1 MDSKI
6 LKRLEQLL
14 NDGVELHSL
23 THIVPASNNNIE
35 HESLGKDGDAQYVE
49 WKIKI
54 KHLLK
59 LICGNNSI
67 HFEAFLNAER
77 YQFYDTNA
85 VVLNRLLP
93 VIKATYDDFKNG
105 FLITFKQIVQAEVFD
120 NELEQAKSLL
130 ESGYKNAAAVIA
142 GVVLETAIK
151 ELCLNNNIDL
161 EKKNLNRLNEDLV
174 KAGVYNT
181 LQQKQI
187 LALADIRN
195 KAAHGDYDEFTKE
208 DVERMISDI
217 ERFLLNNSY

>member
-14 NDGVELHSL
+14 NDGIELHSL
-23 THIVPASNNNIE
+23 THIVSASNNNIE
-35 HESLGKDGDAQYVE
+35 HKSLGKDGDAQYVE

-67 HFEAFLNAER
+67 HYDAFLNAER
-77 YQFYDTNA
+77 YQFYDTNV

-93 VIKATYDDFKNG
+93 VIKATYDDLKNG

-120 NELEQAKSLL
+120 SELEQAKSLL

-151 ELCLNNNIDL
+151 ELCLNNGIDIERKRL
-161 EKKNLNRLNEDLV
+161 TQLNDDLA
-174 KAGVYNT
+174 KASVYNK

-187 LALADIRN
+187 TALADIRN
-195 KAAHGDYDEFTKE
+195 NAAHGNYDEFTKE
-208 DVERMISDI
+208 DVERMINDI
-217 ERFLLNNSY
+217 ERFLLNYSS

>member
-14 NDGVELHSL
+14 NDGIELHSL

-35 HESLGKDGDAQYVE
+35 HKSLGKDGDAQYVE

-67 HFEAFLNAER
+67 HYDAFLNAER

-93 VIKATYDDFKNG
+93 VIKATYDDLKNG

-120 NELEQAKSLL
+120 SELEQAKSLL

-151 ELCLNNNIDL
+151 ELCLNNGIDIERKRL
-161 EKKNLNRLNEDLV
+161 TQLNDDLA
-174 KAGVYNT
+174 KASVYNK

-187 LALADIRN
+187 TALADIRN
-195 KAAHGDYDEFTKE
+195 NAAHGNYDEFTKE
-208 DVERMISDI
+208 DVERMINDI
-217 ERFLLNNSY
+217 ERFILNYSS